1 MVSKKSLWSG
11 RMVSGWVVLFLLFDA
26 AVKVMQLAPAMEAT
40 VGLGYPERLVFVIGL
55 VELVCVIA
63 YVLPRTSVVGAILLT
78 GYLGGATATQ
88 VRLEDPWFVF
98 PVVTG
103 VMVWAGLVLRDGRLR
118 ALIVQR
124 A

>member
-1 MVSKKSLWSG
+1 MVSNKSLWSG
-11 RMVSGWVVLFLLFDA
+11 RIVSGWVVLFLLFDA

-40 VGLGYPERLVFVIGL
+40 VRLGYPERLVFVIGL

-63 YVLPRTSVVGAILLT
+63 YVLPRTSLVGAILLT

-98 PVVTG
+98 PVVMG
-103 VMVWAGLVLRDGRLR
+103 VMVWRGSSFATVEYAR
-118 ALIVQR
+118 
-124 A
+124 